1 MKEFCSHE
9 GITVAEKLRSRPLLC
24 NARSYQQGRLVSIVL
39 GSGGSRPSD
48 KGGGGHPDPEIRG
61 GPGLKKI
68 FFSALRA
75 SFWSKN
81 KGGGRAPQAPPLDPP
96 LLGNRIQVST
106 GISTVKLRSAFI
118 ERGPVTVIYLFLLT
132 IPITRLYSLWNL
144 RCYL

>member
-9 GITVAEKLRSRPLLC
+9 GITVAERPLLC
-24 NARSYQQGRLVSIVL
+24 NARSCQQGRLVSIVL

-48 KGGGGHPDPEIRG
+48 KGGGGGGGHPDPEIRG
-61 GPGLKKI
+61 GPGLKKN

-106 GISTVKLRSAFI
+106 GISTVKL
-118 ERGPVTVIYLFLLT
+118 
-132 IPITRLYSLWNL
+132 
-144 RCYL
+144 